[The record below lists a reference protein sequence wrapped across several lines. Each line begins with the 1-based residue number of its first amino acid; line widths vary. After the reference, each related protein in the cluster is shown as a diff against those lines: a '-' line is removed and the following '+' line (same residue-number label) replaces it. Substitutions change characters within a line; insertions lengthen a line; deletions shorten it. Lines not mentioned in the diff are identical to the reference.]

1 MTNEYGASGSTGSTP
16 YGYGQYYQAAKSNIG
31 GWYSQYLGRPAGDSE
46 IDSHLSNLGYKF
58 DDKPISNLSYLQQ
71 QIANSPEAQAWAAK
85 QKQPQQAATVTTT
98 TAAPAPKKPAAEA
111 APTQAAPTSGG
122 SDIERASYVSQL
134 TLPEYRPFA
143 FKQVQVD
150 PYQAGSVSQF
160 TAPTFSAD
168 PAQQALLTSLLQSPH
183 SLNDQVTG
191 QMKERYKEDTLRGTQ
206 QQIEQQ
212 RMQAGARGTLDGGR
226 QQANERR
233 MQEQALASV
242 LGSNRD
248 IDINRAVQNKQD
260 ELAALGISDQV
271 LNGALGRATSGY
283 QTQLTGQMSQEQL
296 RQAAAESALR
306 TGQFDFSQQLA
317 GADENARAQGFN
329 QDNQR
334 VILQALGLDENAR
347 QADQGLGL
355 GYANLGFNYANLD
368 ANTKMKLLQMILG
381 GGVGV

>member
-1 MTNEYGASGSTGSTP
+1 
-16 YGYGQYYQAAKSNIG
+16 
-31 GWYSQYLGRPAGDSE
+31 
-46 IDSHLSNLGYKF
+46 
-58 DDKPISNLSYLQQ
+58 
-71 QIANSPEAQAWAAK
+71 
-85 QKQPQQAATVTTT
+85 
-98 TAAPAPKKPAAEA
+98 
-111 APTQAAPTSGG
+111 
-122 SDIERASYVSQL
+122 
-134 TLPEYRPFA
+134 
-143 FKQVQVD
+143 
-150 PYQAGSVSQF
+150 
-160 TAPTFSAD
+160 
-168 PAQQALLTSLLQSPH
+168 
-183 SLNDQVTG
+183 
-191 QMKERYKEDTLRGTQ
+191 
-206 QQIEQQ
+206 
-212 RMQAGARGTLDGGR
+212 
-226 QQANERR
+226 